1 MATTYTRIKNRR
13 GLKID
18 LPQPLA
24 DGEIGLATDTRE
36 VYIGAGTQD
45 LLNNDVQ
52 VTPFL
57 DAQSTIADDLGNL
70 TSSTT
75 NNGILFFNVAGTEV
89 INSAATVSLALN
101 TTHFGLPTGHPKRSG
116 GLVASDLVIT
126 KFLNGVP
133 TTYESDQYAL
143 SFTSQTTN
151 ITFTGS
157 NIPEAGSKLLVSKW
171 TKDQI
176 TEHARARAGWSTTSS
191 DAAYQK
197 WQYGNLATNQVYC
210 DVTTGT
216 GFVQFVTAPEKAALL
231 TANANDS
238 INLIDEPTVIK
249 PSTTY
254 GTFLGEHSAI
264 HSTSRAIEIDSDLKI
279 DLDTPTQAYNVSRFI
294 NKKRGNVSRVASNIE
309 LFTEASYPRYQTN
322 QYVGHMQTKTL
333 TASGNGTIIEYPT
346 AESNVYKIDYSLKLG
361 SNFRTG
367 TVYIT
372 TDGTNTVINDLHVE
386 TNTTA
391 DITFSA
397 AISSAKLQFKY
408 ANANAANA
416 NLSYKIER
424 WLQS

>member
-1 MATTYTRIKNRR
+1 VATTYTRIKNRR

-45 LLNNDVQ
+45 LLNADVQ

-57 DAQSTIADDLGNL
+57 NAQAEVTDDLSNG
-70 TSSTT
+70 TSATT
-75 NNGILFFNVAGTEV
+75 NNGILNFNIAGTEV
-89 INSAATVSLALN
+89 LSPAANVALAFN
-101 TTHFGLPTGHPKRSG
+101 TTHYGLPTGHPKRSG
-116 GLVASDLVIT
+116 GLTEADLVVT
-126 KFLNGVP
+126 KFINEIP
-133 TTYESDQYAL
+133 TTYDPTEYTL
-143 SFTSQTTN
+143 SFSGTTTYIN
-151 ITFTGS
+151 FTGS
-157 NIPEAGSKLLVSKW
+157 NVPESGSKLLVSKW

-176 TEHARARAGWSTTSS
+176 TEHARARAGWSTSNSVSS
-191 DAAYQK
+191 YQK

-216 GFVQFVTAPEKAALL
+216 GFVQFVTASEKTSLL

-238 INLIDEPTVIK
+238 ISTINEPA
-249 PSTTY
+249 TY
-254 GTFLGEHSAI
+254 SFLGENSSI
-264 HSTSRAIEIDSDLKI
+264 HATTRPVAIDSSLKI
-279 DLDTPTQAYNVSRFI
+279 DLDTPQQAYNISRFI

-309 LFTEASYPRYQTN
+309 IFTEASYPRYQTN
-322 QYVGHMQTKTL
+322 QYVSHMQTATL
-333 TASGNGTIIEYPT
+333 TASGNGTLIEYPT

-367 TVYIT
+367 TIHIT
-372 TDGTNTVINDLHVE
+372 TDGTNTVINDIQVE
-386 TNTTA
+386 TGATS
-391 DITFSA
+391 DVTFSA

-416 NLSYKIER
+416 NLSFKIER

>member
-45 LLNNDVQ
+45 LLNADVQ

-57 DAQSTIADDLGNL
+57 NAQSEVADDLGNL
-70 TSSTT
+70 TSATT
-75 NNGILFFNVAGTEV
+75 NNGILNFNIAGTEV
-89 INSAATVSLALN
+89 LSPAANVALAFN
-101 TTHFGLPTGHPKRSG
+101 TTHYGLPTGHPKRSG
-116 GLVASDLVIT
+116 GLTEADLVVT
-126 KFLNGVP
+126 KFINEIP
-133 TTYESDQYAL
+133 TTYDPTEYTL
-143 SFTSQTTN
+143 SFSGTTTYIN
-151 ITFTGS
+151 FTGS
-157 NIPEAGSKLLVSKW
+157 NVPESGSKLLVSKW

-176 TEHARARAGWSTTSS
+176 TEHARARAGWSTSNSVSS
-191 DAAYQK
+191 YQK

-216 GFVQFVTAPEKAALL
+216 GFVQFVTASEKTALL

-238 INLIDEPTVIK
+238 ISTINEPA
-249 PSTTY
+249 TY
-254 GTFLGEHSAI
+254 SFLGENSSI
-264 HSTSRAIEIDSDLKI
+264 HATTRPVAIDSSLKI
-279 DLDTPTQAYNVSRFI
+279 DLDTPQQAYNISRFI

-309 LFTEASYPRYQTN
+309 IFTEASYPRYQTN
-322 QYVGHMQTKTL
+322 QYVSHMQTATL
-333 TASGNGTIIEYPT
+333 TASGNGTLIEYPT

-367 TVYIT
+367 TIHIT
-372 TDGTNTVINDLHVE
+372 TDGTNTVINDIQVE
-386 TNTTA
+386 TGATS
-391 DITFSA
+391 DVTFSA

-416 NLSYKIER
+416 NLSFKIER
-424 WLQS
+424 WLQA